1 MMIFIDILMF
11 ILISIGFI
19 FITTSVPN
27 EHAKINKRIDCL
39 ITNQHKIFK
48 YHIIGILSQMRN
60 SRRLAI
66 MQEDYELANSIQEDI
81 KGIEE
86 VLKEYEEKTN
96 S

>member
-1 MMIFIDILMF
+1 MIVYINLLIVLA
-11 ILISIGFI
+11 ISIVCLGLAKI
-19 FITTSVPN
+19 IY
-27 EHAKINKRIDCL
+27 EYAKINKRIDYL

-60 SRRLAI
+60 SRTLAM
-66 MQEDYELANSIQEDI
+66 MQEDFEFADSIQEDI

-86 VLKEYEEKTN
+86 VLLDYEEKTN

>member
-1 MMIFIDILMF
+1 MIFFVNLLMF
-11 ILISIGFI
+11 ILISLACVFMAKY
-19 FITTSVPN
+19 VPN
-27 EHAKINKRIDCL
+27 EYAKINKRIDSL
-39 ITNQHKIFK
+39 FANQRTAYK
-48 YHIIGILSQMRN
+48 YHLLSLLAQMRN
-60 SRRLAI
+60 SRTLAI

>member
-1 MMIFIDILMF
+1 MIVFTNL
-11 ILISIGFI
+11 LIALAFSF
-19 FITTSVPN
+19 VCLCL
-27 EHAKINKRIDCL
+27 AKIITEYIKLNKRIDCL

-60 SRRLAI
+60 SRTLAI

-86 VLKEYEEKTN
+86 VLKEYEQRN
-96 S
+96 NI